1 MKGHIVPTTPT
12 SRPTSSGLLLNPN
25 RFDPERLDPESRR
38 QLRALIEWFEE
49 RGKEQLLRDD
59 LEATWVTDFLDFV
72 KQERLFATFLTPSEF
87 AEGDAN
93 KRWDTSRNAVLSE
106 ILGFYG
112 LAYWY
117 AEQVTILGL
126 GPIWQSD
133 NIKAKERAAAQLE
146 AGGVMAFAL
155 SEREHGADIYN
166 TDMLLTPAAEDDDD
180 GVVFRASGEKYYIGN
195 GNVAGMVSV
204 FCRRTDVE
212 GADGYVWFVADSGHP
227 NYELIGNVVHGQMFV
242 SNFALNDYPVHE
254 EDILCT
260 GPDAFS
266 AALNTVN
273 VGKFNLCSG
282 SIGMCEHAFYEAIT
296 HANNRILYG
305 NPVTDF
311 PHVRAS
317 FVDAYA
323 RLIAM
328 KTFSDRA
335 IDYFRSASLEDR
347 RYLLFN
353 PVTKSKVTS
362 EGEKVVTLL
371 WDVLA
376 AKGFEK
382 NTYFCEVAR
391 LIGAL
396 PRLEGTVHVNV
407 AQILKFMPNYM
418 FNPAEYPE
426 IGTRNDP
433 ADDVFFWSQGP
444 ARGASKV
451 QFADWAPIYE
461 KNSDIA
467 NVARFYEQV
476 LALKELLTTAAP
488 DTDQQGDL
496 DFVLVIG
503 HLFTLVV
510 YGQLMLEQ
518 AELIGLDRD
527 LVDQIFDIQIR
538 DFSAYA
544 IALHGKPSS
553 TPAQQAWA
561 MSAVRKPVA
570 DPARFNR
577 VWEQVKGYDGAYEM
591 RP

>member
-1 MKGHIVPTTPT
+1 MANARK
-12 SRPTSSGLLLNPN
+12 LL
-25 RFDPERLDPESRR
+25 FDPNAYDPSHVDPETRR
-38 QLRALIEWFEE
+38 QLRAVIDWFEG
-49 RGKEQLLRDD
+49 RGKARLLRDD
-59 LEATWVTDFLDFV
+59 LEAAWVSDFLDFI
-72 KQERLFATFLTPSEF
+72 KQERIFATFLTPSEYGG
-87 AEGDAN
+87 GDAN
-93 KRWDTSRNAVLSE
+93 KRWDTSRNAALSE
-106 ILGFYG
+106 IFGFYG
-112 LAYWY
+112 LSYWY

-166 TDMLLTPAAEDDDD
+166 TDMLLTPARDDDE

-204 FCRRTDVE
+204 FSRRTDVD
-212 GADGYVWFVADSGHP
+212 GADGYVWFVADSGHQK
-227 NYELIGNVVHGQMFV
+227 YELIGNVVHGQMFV
-242 SNFALNDYPVHE
+242 SNFRLNDYPVHE

-260 GPDAFS
+260 GPEAFS

-317 FVDAYA
+317 FVEAYT
-323 RLIAM
+323 RLVAM
-328 KTFSDRA
+328 KLFSDRA
-335 IDYFRSASLEDR
+335 IDYFRSASLDDR

-362 EGEKVVTLL
+362 EGETVVTLL

-418 FNPAEYPE
+418 FNPAAYPE

-433 ADDVFFWSQGP
+433 ADDVFFWAQGP

-451 QFADWAPIYE
+451 QFADWAPVYE
-461 KNSDIA
+461 KHLDIP
-467 NVARFYEQV
+467 NVALFYEQV
-476 LALKELLTTAAP
+476 RALKELLATAAP
-488 DTDQQGDL
+488 DADQMRDL
-496 DFVLVIG
+496 DFLLVVG

-510 YGQLMLEQ
+510 YGQLILEQ
-518 AELIGLDRD
+518 AGLTGLDAD
-527 LVDQIFDIQIR
+527 LVDQIFNVQIR
-538 DFSAYA
+538 DFSQHAV
-544 IALHGKPSS
+544 ALHGKSSS
-553 TPAQQAWA
+553 TSAQQDWA
-561 MSAVRKPVA
+561 ISAVRKPVVDA
-570 DPARFNR
+570 DRFDR
-577 VWEQVKGYDGAYEM
+577 VWQQVKAYDGAYEM
-591 RP
+591 RA

>member
-1 MKGHIVPTTPT
+1 MPTA
-12 SRPTSSGLLLNPN
+12 RLLNPHT
-25 RFDPERLDPESRR
+25 FDSDRLDPESRR
-38 QLRALIEWFEE
+38 QLQALIAWFEE
-49 RGKEQLLRDD
+49 RGKTRLLRDD
-59 LEATWVTDFLDFV
+59 LDAAWVSDFLDFV
-72 KQERLFATFLTPSEF
+72 KRERLFATFLTPSEF
-87 AEGDAN
+87 AGGDPD

-112 LAYWY
+112 LSYWY

-133 NIKAKERAAAQLE
+133 NVKAKEKAAAQLE
-146 AGGVMAFAL
+146 AGEVMAFAL

-166 TDMLLTPAAEDDDD
+166 TDLVLTPAGPDDSE
-180 GVVFRASGEKYYIGN
+180 GVLFRASGEKYYIGN

-204 FCRRTDVE
+204 FGRRADVD
-212 GADGYVWFVADSGHP
+212 GSDGYVWFVADSSHE

-242 SNFALNDYPVHE
+242 STFALHDYPVYD
-254 EDILCT
+254 EDILVT

-282 SIGMCEHAFYEAIT
+282 SIGMCEHAFYEAIN

-305 NPVTDF
+305 NPVTIF

-323 RLIAM
+323 RILAM
-328 KTFSDRA
+328 KLFSDRA
-335 IDYFRSASLEDR
+335 IDYFRSAGPDDR

-371 WDVLA
+371 WDILA

-382 NTYFCEVAR
+382 NTYFSQVVR

-418 FNPAEYPE
+418 FNPASYPQ
-426 IGTRNDP
+426 IGTRDDP

-451 QFADWAPIYE
+451 QFADWAPVYE
-461 KNSDIA
+461 RHLGIA
-467 NVARFYEQV
+467 NVGRFYEQV
-476 LALKELLTTAAP
+476 GAFKEFLTTAAP
-488 DTDQQGDL
+488 DAAQQSDL
-496 DFVLVIG
+496 DFVLVVG
-503 HLFTLVV
+503 HLFSLVV
-510 YGQLMLEQ
+510 YGQLILEQ
-518 AELIGLDRD
+518 AEITHLDAD
-527 LVDQIFDIQIR
+527 LTDQIFDVMVR

-544 IALHGKPSS
+544 VALHGKPSS
-553 TPAQQAWA
+553 TEAQQAWA
-561 MSAVRKPVA
+561 LSAIRKPVA
-570 DPARFNR
+570 DSERFDK
-577 VWEQVKGYDGAYEM
+577 VWHEVAAYDGAYQM
-591 RP
+591 NP

>member
-1 MKGHIVPTTPT
+1 M
-12 SRPTSSGLLLNPN
+12 SDLLLNPH
-25 RFDPERLDPESRR
+25 RFDPPGLDAESRR
-38 QLRALIEWFEE
+38 LLQSLIDWFEE
-49 RGKEQLLRDD
+49 RGKVRLLRDD
-59 LEATWVTDFLDFV
+59 VEATWVSDFLQFV
-72 KQERLFATFLTPSEF
+72 GRERLFATFLTPSEF
-87 AEGDAN
+87 ADGDPH

-133 NIKAKERAAAQLE
+133 NVKAKERAAAQLE
-146 AGGVMAFAL
+146 AGGVMAFGL
-155 SEREHGADIYN
+155 SEREHGADIYR
-166 TDMLLTPAAEDDDD
+166 TDMLLHPGTGQE

-204 FCRRTDVE
+204 FGRRTDVE
-212 GADGYVWFVADSGHP
+212 GPDGYIWFVADSGHE
-227 NYELIGNVVHGQMFV
+227 NYELIDNVVHGQMFV
-242 SNFALNDYPVHE
+242 SNFALHDYPVYE

-311 PHVRAS
+311 PHVRAG

-328 KTFSDRA
+328 KLFSDRA
-335 IDYFRSASLEDR
+335 IDYFRSAGRTDR

-407 AQILKFMPNYM
+407 AQILKFMPNYL
-418 FNPAEYPE
+418 FNPAEYPPV
-426 IGTRNDP
+426 GTRDDP

-451 QFADWAPIYE
+451 QFADWAPVYRRHAHIP
-461 KNSDIA
+461 
-467 NVARFYEQV
+467 NVGRFFEQAT
-476 LALKELLTTAAP
+476 ALKDLLTRAAP
-488 DTDQQGDL
+488 DAAQQADL
-496 DFVLVIG
+496 DFVLVVG

-510 YGQLMLEQ
+510 YGQLILEQ
-518 AELIGLDRD
+518 AELTGLDPD
-527 LVDQIFDIQIR
+527 LVDQIFDVVVR

-553 TPAQQAWA
+553 TQAQQEWA
-561 MSAVRKPVA
+561 LATVRKPVP
-570 DPARFNR
+570 DPARFDR
-577 VWEQVKGYDGAYEM
+577 VWERVRGYDGVYQM

>member
-1 MKGHIVPTTPT
+1 MKGQTMAN
-12 SRPTSSGLLLNPN
+12 SSGLL
-25 RFDPERLDPESRR
+25 FDPNAYDPSQFDAETRR
-38 QLRALIEWFEE
+38 QLRAVIDWFER
-49 RGKEQLLRDD
+49 RGKVKLLRDD
-59 LEATWVTDFLDFV
+59 LEAAWVSDFLEFIKRD
-72 KQERLFATFLTPSEF
+72 RIFATFLTPSEYGG
-87 AEGDAN
+87 GDPN
-93 KRWDTSRNAVLSE
+93 KRWDTSRNAALSE
-106 ILGFYG
+106 IFGFYG

-133 NIKAKERAAAQLE
+133 NIKAKERAAQQLE

-166 TDMLLTPAAEDDDD
+166 TDMLLTPSRDDDD
-180 GVVFRASGEKYYIGN
+180 EGVVFRASGEKYYIGN

-204 FCRRTDVE
+204 FSRRTDVD
-212 GADGYVWFVADSGHP
+212 GADGYVWFVADSSHK
-227 NYELIGNVVHGQMFV
+227 NYELIGNVVHGQMYV
-242 SNFALNDYPVHE
+242 SNFRLNDYPVHE

-260 GPDAFS
+260 GPEAFS

-317 FVDAYA
+317 FVEAYA
-323 RLIAM
+323 RLVAM
-328 KTFSDRA
+328 KLFSDRA
-335 IDYFRSASLEDR
+335 IDYFRSASLDDR

-362 EGEKVVTLL
+362 EGETVVTLL

-382 NTYFCEVAR
+382 NTYFCQVAR

-418 FNPAEYPE
+418 FNPAAYPE

-433 ADDVFFWSQGP
+433 ADDVFFWAQGP

-451 QFADWAPIYE
+451 QFADWTAVYE
-461 KNSDIA
+461 KHSGIP
-467 NVARFYEQV
+467 NVALFYEQAQ
-476 LALKELLTTAAP
+476 ALKEVLATAAP
-488 DTDQQGDL
+488 DADQMQDL
-496 DFVLVIG
+496 DFLLVVG

-510 YGQLMLEQ
+510 YGQLILEQ
-518 AELIGLDRD
+518 ADLVGLDRD
-527 LVDQIFDIQIR
+527 LVDQIFDVQIR
-538 DFSAYA
+538 DFSGHAV
-544 IALHGKPSS
+544 ALHGKPSS
-553 TPAQQAWA
+553 TSAQQGWA
-561 MSAVRKPVA
+561 LSAVRKPMR
-570 DPARFNR
+570 DSHRFER
-577 VWEQVKGYDGAYEM
+577 VWEQVKAYDGAYEM
-591 RP
+591 CP

>member
-1 MKGHIVPTTPT
+1 MPTPA
-12 SRPTSSGLLLNPN
+12 RLLLDPN
-25 RFDPERLDPESRR
+25 RFDPRHLDAESRR
-38 QLRALIEWFEE
+38 HLQALIDWFEE
-49 RGKEQLLRDD
+49 RGKTRLLRDD

-72 KQERLFATFLTPSEF
+72 RRERLFATFLTPSEF
-87 AEGDAN
+87 AGGDPN

-112 LAYWY
+112 LSYWY

-133 NIKAKERAAAQLE
+133 NVKAKEKAAAQLD

-166 TDMLLTPAAEDDDD
+166 TDMLLTPGTDERE
-180 GVVFRASGEKYYIGN
+180 GVAFRATGEKYYIGN

-204 FCRRTDVE
+204 FGRRTDID
-212 GADGYVWFVADSGHP
+212 GADGYVWFVADSGHE
-227 NYELIGNVVHGQMFV
+227 NYELLGNVVHGQMYV
-242 SNFALNDYPVHE
+242 SNFRLTDYPVYE

-328 KTFSDRA
+328 KLFSDRA
-335 IDYFRSASLEDR
+335 IDYFRSAGPQDR

-362 EGEKVVTLL
+362 EGETVVTLL

-407 AQILKFMPNYM
+407 AQILKFMPNFM
-418 FNPAEYPE
+418 FDPADYPP
-426 IGTRNDP
+426 IGTRDEP

-451 QFADWAPIYE
+451 QFADWAPVYE
-461 KNSDIA
+461 RHLDIP
-467 NVARFYEQV
+467 NVGVFYEQV
-476 LALKELLTTAAP
+476 QAFKELLSTAAP
-488 DTDQQGDL
+488 DADQQRDL
-496 DFVLVIG
+496 DFVLVVG

-510 YGQLMLEQ
+510 YGQLILEQ
-518 AELIGLDRD
+518 AELTGLDAEFRE
-527 LVDQIFDIQIR
+527 LVDQIFDVQVR

-544 IALHGKPSS
+544 VALHGKPSS
-553 TPAQQAWA
+553 TAAQQAWA
-561 MSAVRKPVA
+561 MSAVRKPA
-570 DPARFNR
+570 TDSARFDR
-577 VWEQVKGYDGAYEM
+577 VWEHVRGYDGAYAM

>member
-1 MKGHIVPTTPT
+1 MPNTT
-12 SRPTSSGLLLNPN
+12 GLLLNPN
-25 RFDPERLDPESRR
+25 TFDPQHLDPESRR
-38 QLRALIEWFEE
+38 QLRALIDWFEA
-49 RGKEQLLRDD
+49 RGKARLLRDD
-59 LEATWVTDFLDFV
+59 LEATWVSDFLDFV
-72 KQERLFATFLTPSEF
+72 KKERLFATFLTPSEF
-87 AEGDAN
+87 AGGDAN

-112 LAYWY
+112 LSYWY

-133 NIKAKERAAAQLE
+133 NVKAKEKAAAQLE
-146 AGGVMAFAL
+146 AGGVMAFGL

-166 TDMLLTPAAEDDDD
+166 TDLLLTPASDDDE
-180 GVVFRASGEKYYIGN
+180 GVVFRANGEKYYIGN

-204 FCRRTDVE
+204 FSRRT
-212 GADGYVWFVADSGHP
+212 GAGSTGGPDDYVWFVADSGHE
-227 NYELIGNVVHGQMFV
+227 NYELIGNVVHGQMYV
-242 SNFALNDYPVHE
+242 SNFALHDYPVYE
-254 EDILCT
+254 EDILAT
-260 GPDAFS
+260 GPEAFS

-311 PHVRAS
+311 RHVRAS

-323 RLIAM
+323 RLVAM
-328 KTFSDRA
+328 KLFSDRA
-335 IDYFRSASLEDR
+335 IDYFRSASLQDR

-353 PVTKSKVTS
+353 PVTKAKVTS

-382 NTYFCEVAR
+382 NTYFCEVKG

-418 FNPAEYPE
+418 FNPADYPQ
-426 IGTRNDP
+426 IGTRDDP

-451 QFADWAPIYE
+451 QFADWAPVYARH
-461 KNSDIA
+461 SDVP
-467 NVARFYEQV
+467 NVARFFEQAT
-476 LALKELLTTAAP
+476 ALRELLTSAAP
-488 DTDQQGDL
+488 DADQQADL
-496 DFVLVIG
+496 DFALVVG

-510 YGQLMLEQ
+510 YGQLILEQ
-518 AELIGLDRD
+518 AELTGLDRD
-527 LVDQIFDIQIR
+527 LVDQIFDVQIR
-538 DFSAYA
+538 DFSEHAV
-544 IALHGKPSS
+544 ALHGKPSS
-553 TPAQQAWA
+553 TTAQQEWA
-561 MSAVRKPVA
+561 LAAVRKPVP
-570 DPARFNR
+570 DPARFDR
-577 VWEQVKGYDGAYEM
+577 VWQQVRDYDGAYEM
-591 RP
+591 QP

>member
-1 MKGHIVPTTPT
+1 MPD
-12 SRPTSSGLLLNPN
+12 SLLLNPN
-25 RFDPERLDPESRR
+25 AFDPQRLDPESRR
-38 QLRALIEWFEE
+38 QLRALIEWFEQ
-49 RGKEQLLRDD
+49 RGKTRLLRDD
-59 LEATWVTDFLDFV
+59 LDAAWVSDFLEFV
-72 KQERLFATFLTPSEF
+72 KSERLFATFLTPSEF
-87 AEGDAN
+87 SGGDPN

-112 LAYWY
+112 LSYWY

-133 NIKAKERAAAQLE
+133 NVKAKEKAAAQLE

-155 SEREHGADIYN
+155 SERAHGADIYN
-166 TDMLLTPAAEDDDD
+166 TDMVLTPAVDDSE
-180 GVVFRASGEKYYIGN
+180 GVLFRASGEKYYIGN

-204 FCRRTDVE
+204 FSRRRDVDGSE
-212 GADGYVWFVADSGHP
+212 GYVWFVADSGHE

-242 SNFALNDYPVHE
+242 STFRLNDYPVYE

-260 GPDAFS
+260 GPEAFS

-305 NPVTDF
+305 NPVTVF
-311 PHVRAS
+311 PHVRTN
-317 FVDAYA
+317 FVDAYS

-328 KTFSDRA
+328 KLFSDRA
-335 IDYFRSASLEDR
+335 IDYFRSASLDDR

-382 NTYFCEVAR
+382 NTYFSEVVR

-418 FNPAEYPE
+418 FNPAEYPQ
-426 IGTRNDP
+426 IDTRDDA
-433 ADDVFFWSQGP
+433 ADDVFFWHQGP
-444 ARGASKV
+444 VGGASKV
-451 QFADWAPIYE
+451 RFADWAPVYE
-461 KNSDIA
+461 RHTGTP
-467 NVARFYEQV
+467 NVGQFFEQV
-476 LALKELLTTAAP
+476 TALKELLATAAP
-488 DTDQQGDL
+488 DADQQADL

-503 HLFTLVV
+503 HLFSLVV
-510 YGQLMLEQ
+510 YGQLILEQ
-518 AELIGLDRD
+518 AELTGLDPD
-527 LVDQIFDIQIR
+527 LLDQIFDVMVR

-544 IALHGKPSS
+544 VELHGKPSS
-553 TPAQQAWA
+553 TADQQAWA
-561 MSAVRKPVA
+561 LSAIRKPVA
-570 DPARFNR
+570 DSARFDR
-577 VWEQVKGYDGAYEM
+577 VWHEVAAYDGAYEM
-591 RP
+591 NP

>member
-1 MKGHIVPTTPT
+1 MPN
-12 SRPTSSGLLLNPN
+12 SRGLLLNPN
-25 RFDPERLDPESRR
+25 DFDPQQLDPETRR
-38 QLRALIEWFEE
+38 QLRALIDWFEE
-49 RGKEQLLRDD
+49 RGKTRLLQDD
-59 LEATWVTDFLDFV
+59 LDATWVADFLGFI
-72 KQERLFATFLTPSEF
+72 KRERVFATFLTPSEF
-87 AEGDAN
+87 ADGDPN

-166 TDMLLTPAAEDDDD
+166 TDMLLTPTTDE

-204 FCRRTDVE
+204 FSRRTDVD
-212 GADGYVWFVADSGHP
+212 GPDGYVWFVADSGHE
-227 NYELIGNVVHGQMFV
+227 NYQLIDNVVHGQMFV
-242 SNFALNDYPVHE
+242 STFRLNDYPVHE

-260 GPDAFS
+260 GPEAFS

-305 NPVTDF
+305 NPVTEF

-317 FVDAYA
+317 FVDVYA

-328 KTFSDRA
+328 KLFSDRA
-335 IDYFRSASLEDR
+335 IDYFRSAGLDDR

-362 EGEKVVTLL
+362 EGERVITLL

-382 NTYFCEVAR
+382 NTYFSEVNR

-418 FNPAEYPE
+418 FNPASYPP
-426 IGTRNDP
+426 IGTRDDA
-433 ADDVFFWSQGP
+433 ADDVFFWAQGP

-451 QFADWAPIYE
+451 QFADWAPVYE
-461 KNSDIA
+461 RNLEVP

-476 LALKELLTTAAP
+476 LAFKELLATAAP
-488 DTDQQGDL
+488 DADQQRDL
-496 DFVLVIG
+496 DFVLVVG

-510 YGQLMLEQ
+510 YGQLILEQ

-527 LVDQIFDIQIR
+527 LLDQIFDFQIR
-538 DFSAYA
+538 DFSSYA
-544 IALHGKPSS
+544 VALHGKPSS
-553 TPAQQAWA
+553 TVAQQEWA
-561 MSAVRKPVA
+561 LSAIRKPVA
-570 DPARFNR
+570 DAGRFDR
-577 VWEQVKGYDGAYEM
+577 VWEQVASYDGAYEM

>member
-1 MKGHIVPTTPT
+1 MPN
-12 SRPTSSGLLLNPN
+12 SGLLLNPHDFDPQK
-25 RFDPERLDPESRR
+25 FDPETRR
-38 QLRALIEWFEE
+38 QLRALIAWFEE
-49 RGKEQLLRDD
+49 RGKARLLQDD
-59 LEATWVTDFLDFV
+59 LAATWVADFLDFI
-72 KQERLFATFLTPSEF
+72 KRERIFATFLTPSEF
-87 AEGDAN
+87 ADGDPN

-166 TDMLLTPAAEDDDD
+166 TDLLLTPTDDE

-204 FCRRTDVE
+204 FSRRTDVD
-212 GADGYVWFVADSGHP
+212 GPDGYVWFVADSGHQ
-227 NYELIGNVVHGQMFV
+227 NYELIDNVVHGQMFV
-242 SNFALNDYPVHE
+242 STFRLNDYPVHE

-260 GPDAFS
+260 GPEAFS

-317 FVDAYA
+317 FVDVYA

-328 KTFSDRA
+328 KLFSDRA
-335 IDYFRSASLEDR
+335 IDYFRSAGLDDR

-362 EGEKVVTLL
+362 EGERVITLL

-382 NTYFCEVAR
+382 NTYFNEVNR

-418 FNPAEYPE
+418 FNPGSYPQ
-426 IGTRNDP
+426 IGTR
-433 ADDVFFWSQGP
+433 ADT
-444 ARGASKV
+444 AR
-451 QFADWAPIYE
+451 
-461 KNSDIA
+461 
-467 NVARFYEQV
+467 NV
-476 LALKELLTTAAP
+476 
-488 DTDQQGDL
+488 G
-496 DFVLVIG
+496 
-503 HLFTLVV
+503 FTLGGMTGKVV
-510 YGQLMLEQ
+510 KATREKMN
-518 AELIGLDRD
+518 
-527 LVDQIFDIQIR
+527 
-538 DFSAYA
+538 
-544 IALHGKPSS
+544 KP
-553 TPAQQAWA
+553 
-561 MSAVRKPVA
+561 
-570 DPARFNR
+570 
-577 VWEQVKGYDGAYEM
+577 
-591 RP
+591 

>member
-1 MKGHIVPTTPT
+1 MPN
-12 SRPTSSGLLLNPN
+12 SGLLLNPHDFDPQK
-25 RFDPERLDPESRR
+25 FDPETRR
-38 QLRALIEWFEE
+38 QLRALIAWFEE
-49 RGKEQLLRDD
+49 RGKARLLQDD
-59 LEATWVTDFLDFV
+59 LAAAWVADFLDFI
-72 KQERLFATFLTPSEF
+72 KRERIFATFLTPSEF
-87 AEGDAN
+87 ADGDPN

-166 TDMLLTPAAEDDDD
+166 TDLLLTPTDDE

-204 FCRRTDVE
+204 FSRRTDVD
-212 GADGYVWFVADSGHP
+212 GPDGYVWFVADSRHQ
-227 NYELIGNVVHGQMFV
+227 NYELIDNVVHGQMFV
-242 SNFALNDYPVHE
+242 STFRLNDYPVHE

-260 GPDAFS
+260 GPEAFS

-317 FVDAYA
+317 FVDVYA

-328 KTFSDRA
+328 KLFSDRA
-335 IDYFRSASLEDR
+335 IDYFRSAGLDDR

-362 EGEKVVTLL
+362 EGERVITLL

-382 NTYFCEVAR
+382 NTYFNEVNR

-418 FNPAEYPE
+418 FNPGSYPQ
-426 IGTRNDP
+426 IGTRDDT
-433 ADDVFFWSQGP
+433 ADDVFFWAQGP

-451 QFADWAPIYE
+451 QFADWAPVYE
-461 KNSDIA
+461 RHLEVP
-467 NVARFYEQV
+467 NVARFYGQV
-476 LALKELLTTAAP
+476 QAFKDLLLTAAP
-488 DTDQQGDL
+488 DADQQRDL
-496 DFVLVIG
+496 DFVLVVG

-510 YGQLMLEQ
+510 YGQLILEQ
-518 AELIGLDRD
+518 AELTGLDHD
-527 LVDQIFDIQIR
+527 LLDQIFDFQIR
-538 DFSAYA
+538 DFSSYA
-544 IALHGKPSS
+544 VALHGKPSS
-553 TPAQQAWA
+553 TVAQQEWA
-561 MSAVRKPVA
+561 LSAIRKPVA
-570 DPARFNR
+570 DVGRFDR
-577 VWEQVKGYDGAYEM
+577 VWEQVAAYDGAYEM

>member
-1 MKGHIVPTTPT
+1 MPEPG
-12 SRPTSSGLLLNPN
+12 GLLFDPN
-25 RFDPERLDPESRR
+25 RFDPQHLDPESRR
-38 QLRALIEWFEE
+38 QLRALIEWFES
-49 RGKEQLLRDD
+49 RGKRRLLRDD
-59 LEATWVTDFLDFV
+59 LEATWVSDFLDFV
-72 KQERLFATFLTPSEF
+72 KAERLFATFLTPSEF

-166 TDMLLTPAAEDDDD
+166 TDMLLTPAAADDAD

-204 FCRRTDVE
+204 FSRRTDVE
-212 GADGYVWFVADSGHP
+212 GADGYVWFVADSAHEK
-227 NYELIGNVVHGQMFV
+227 YELIDNVVHGQMFV
-242 SNFALNDYPVHE
+242 SNFALHDYPVHE

-260 GPDAFS
+260 GADAFS

-328 KTFSDRA
+328 KAFSDRA
-335 IDYFRSASLEDR
+335 IDYFRSASLQDR

-382 NTYFCEVAR
+382 NTYFCEAAR

-418 FNPAEYPE
+418 FNPTDYPP
-426 IGTRNDP
+426 IGDRNDP

-451 QFADWAPIYE
+451 QFADWAPVYQE
-461 KNSDIA
+461 SSDIP

-476 LALKELLTTAAP
+476 QALKDLLATAAP
-488 DTDQQGDL
+488 DADQQRDL

-510 YGQLMLEQ
+510 YGQLILEQ
-518 AELIGLDRD
+518 AALTGLDRD
-527 LVDQIFDIQIR
+527 LVDQIFAVQIQ
-538 DFSAYA
+538 DFSEYA

-561 MSAVRKPVA
+561 LQAVRKPIA
-570 DPARFNR
+570 DSARFDR
-577 VWEQVKGYDGAYEM
+577 VWEQVQSYDGAYAM